1 MEGQRYNLDE
11 NHEMG
16 SNGTC
21 GVGLIVPRVPRFLLL
36 AKTQR
41 RITCVGGYFFQEIFN
56 FSRMIILLFKHL

>member
-21 GVGLIVPRVPRFLLL
+21 GIEVDVGLIVSRAPRFLLL
-36 AKTQR
+36 VKT
-41 RITCVGGYFFQEIFN
+41 
-56 FSRMIILLFKHL
+56 

>member
-21 GVGLIVPRVPRFLLL
+21 GIEVDVSLIVSRAPRFFLLV
-36 AKTQR
+36 KTQR
-41 RITCVGGYFFQEIFN
+41 RITCVYFCSEDI
-56 FSRMIILLFKHL
+56 